1 MRIRTLFALLSLL
14 FYTQLLSSQSFALVI
29 HGGAGS
35 IQREDL
41 GPARDSLYRKALQ
54 EALATGYAILDSGGS
69 ALDAV
74 ESVIVYMENSP
85 LFNAGRGAILNS
97 EGIAELDAS
106 IMNGRDMNAGAVAS
120 VRSIKNPIKAARL
133 AMERS
138 SYVLMVA
145 DGAEHFAKDQGL
157 EIVEPEYFIT
167 PARREWYK
175 KVKMKDERGA
185 GRIMLSHPAFGTV
198 GCVALDS
205 RGNLAAGTSTGG
217 RGLKRYRRVG
227 DSPIIGAGTYAENG
241 VCALSAT
248 GYGEYYIRGVLAYDV
263 AARMKYGGL
272 SLQDAMHEV
281 IHQRLQDMGGTGGL
295 IGVDSEGNVS
305 MDFNTNGM
313 FRAYRKKDGQAV
325 VKIYGDE

>member
-1 MRIRTLFALLSLL
+1 MRIRSFFSLL
-14 FYTQLLSSQSFALVI
+14 AFLLVSQWLSAQSFALVI

-35 IQREDL
+35 IQRGNL
-41 GPARDSLYRKALQ
+41 SPARDSLYRAVLQ

-74 ESVIVYMENSP
+74 ESVIVYFENNP

-97 EGIAELDAS
+97 DGIAELDAS
-106 IMNGRDMNAGAVAS
+106 IMDGRSINAGAVAS

-145 DGAEHFAKDQGL
+145 DGAEQFAKDQGL
-157 EIVEPEYFIT
+157 EIVAPEYFIT

-175 KVKMKDERGA
+175 KMKLKDERGA
-185 GRIMLSHPAFGTV
+185 GEILLSHPAFGTV
-198 GCVALDS
+198 GCVALD
-205 RGNLAAGTSTGG
+205 REGNLAAGTSTGG

-241 VCALSAT
+241 VCAVSAT
-248 GYGEYYIRGVLAYDV
+248 GYGEYYIRGVLSYDV
-263 AARMKYGGL
+263 AARMKYEGL
-272 SLQDAMHEV
+272 TLQDAMRVV
-281 IHQRLQDMGGTGGL
+281 IHHKLQDMGGTGGL
-295 IGVDSEGNVS
+295 IGVDSKGNIS

-313 FRAYRKKDGQAV
+313 FRGYRKKDGKAV

>member
-1 MRIRTLFALLSLL
+1 MPSLLLWSFTVARGLLSGK
-14 FYTQLLSSQSFALVI
+14 TSA
-29 HGGAGS
+29 
-35 IQREDL
+35 
-41 GPARDSLYRKALQ
+41 PRDSLYRTALR
-54 EALATGYAILDSGGS
+54 EALATGYDILDKGGS

-74 ESVIVYMENSP
+74 ESVIVYLENNP

-97 EGIAELDAS
+97 DGMAELDAS
-106 IMNGRDMNAGAVAS
+106 IMDGSSINAGAVAS

-145 DGAEHFAKDQGL
+145 DGAEQFAKDQGL
-157 EIVEPEYFIT
+157 EMVDPEYFIT

-175 KVKMKDERGA
+175 KAKMKDERGA
-185 GRIMLSHPAFGTV
+185 GKILLSHPAFGTV
-198 GCVALDS
+198 GCVALD
-205 RGNLAAGTSTGG
+205 RQGHLAAGTSTGG

-227 DSPIIGAGTYAENG
+227 DSPIIGAGTYAEEG
-241 VCALSAT
+241 VCAVSAT
-248 GYGEYYIRGVLAYDV
+248 GYGEYYVRGVLAYDV

-272 SLQDAMHEV
+272 ALQDALREV
-281 IHQRLQDMGGTGGL
+281 IHHKLRDMGGTGGL
-295 IGVDSEGNVS
+295 IGVDSEGNIS

-313 FRAYRKKDGQAV
+313 FRAYMKKDGKAV